1 MSPFIILLLIYLV
14 TGTIIS
20 SIVYRARQTQE
31 EYYVGGRRIGGFLS
45 SLTYASTTYS
55 AFMMVGLVGLSFKT
69 GLGSLIFEISYLVGT
84 ITLLTIYG
92 KKIWKLGRQKGFI
105 SPMELFVHRYG
116 SISGSIAAIIA
127 VIALIP
133 YTSSQVI
140 GLAIIF
146 QSFGGF
152 RFIVGITFA
161 AVIIALWAF
170 IGGLRGVAITDA
182 LQGMFMIIAAIS
194 GFIWARGHFGGFETL
209 RFPNEFWTTTR
220 FIDFTLPW
228 FFFALTSPQ
237 VMQRLFIPKNKRS
250 FNSMILYFGIFGL
263 FYTLM
268 VTFIGFAARYG
279 AANGL
284 FPLSTGRD
292 EVILELFRRM
302 SGWLSLPIALSI
314 VFASVST
321 ANSIILTLSSMIS
334 RDVFREKNRI
344 WIGKCSIVVL
354 TGFVFLFSMTRPN
367 YIVELSVASSSILL
381 CLLPLLFGIF
391 HWDYGKEITA
401 VATLI
406 LGAGTAI
413 AMRILNVPLGSLYTL
428 IVAFTV
434 FIVSGLAEGK
444 KERT

>member
-1 MSPFIILLLIYLV
+1 MVSFITLLGVYLV
-14 TGTIIS
+14 SGTIIA
-20 SIVYRARQTQE
+20 SIVYRAGQSQE
-31 EYYVGGRRIGGFLS
+31 EYYIGGRRIGGFLS

-69 GLGSLIFEISYLVGT
+69 GIGSLIFEISYLFGT
-84 ITLLTIYG
+84 IILLTVYG
-92 KKIWKLGRQKGFI
+92 KKIWKLGREKGFI
-105 SPMELFVHRYG
+105 SPMELFTHRYG
-116 SISGSIAAIIA
+116 SLSGSIAAIIG

-152 RFIVGITFA
+152 RFIVGISFA

-182 LQGMFMIIAAIS
+182 IQGVFMIIAALA
-194 GFIWARGHFGGFETL
+194 GLIWARGRFGGFETL

-237 VMQRLFIPKNKRS
+237 VMQRLFIPKSKRS
-250 FNSMILYFGIFGL
+250 FNSMILYFGVFGL

-268 VTFIGFAARYG
+268 VTFIGFSARYG
-279 AANGL
+279 AGFGL
-284 FPLSTGRD
+284 FPAVTGRD
-292 EVILELFRRM
+292 EVILELLRLM
-302 SGWLSLPIALSI
+302 GAWLSLPIALSI

-321 ANSIILTLSSMIS
+321 ANSIILTLSSMIV
-334 RDVFREKNRI
+334 RDVFREKNRV
-344 WIGKCSIVVL
+344 WIGKLSILVL
-354 TGFVFLFSMTRPN
+354 TAFVFLFSMTRPN

-381 CLLPLLFGIF
+381 CLVPLLWGLF
-391 HWDYGKEITA
+391 HWG
-401 VATLI
+401 V
-406 LGAGTAI
+406 
-413 AMRILNVPLGSLYTL
+413 
-428 IVAFTV
+428 TV
-434 FIVSGLAEGK
+434 
-444 KERT
+444 ER